1 MRLNFAFA
9 AGGTAGRRHRSNPS
23 RAATLPRP
31 IWSAFLLAGLL
42 AVASCRESGGE
53 GEFFEVSS
61 RLVVFNYRVAIATFV
76 VTLRPLKP
84 MVEGDSAIATFQNP
98 AGGEGIVVNQKI
110 WPNLDKVTLE
120 TPPLSCIAK
129 DKPYTASVRI
139 VSADGAVKQTIETSV
154 TSTQDQ
160 SVLPDRPLVVGPLY
174 TPNPELAGHPDGKLP
189 GAEAV
194 SCPSAS

>member
-1 MRLNFAFA
+1 MRSFI
-9 AGGTAGRRHRSNPS
+9 AGKGISF
-23 RAATLPRP
+23 L
-31 IWSAFLLAGLL
+31 AFLLAGLL

-53 GEFFEVSS
+53 ADLFEVSS
-61 RLVVFNYRVAIATFV
+61 RLVVFNYRVAVVRFV

-98 AGGEGIVVNQKI
+98 AGGDAIIVNQKI

-120 TPPLSCIAK
+120 TPPLTCIAK
-129 DKPYTASVRI
+129 DKPYAVSVKI
-139 VSADGAVKQTIETSV
+139 LSADGAVRQTIEASLTS
-154 TSTQDQ
+154 SQDQ

-189 GAEAV
+189 DAETV
-194 SCPSAS
+194 SCPSAT

>member
-1 MRLNFAFA
+1 MMDNASVKPGDPILIHGKTPAVISEVR
-9 AGGTAGRRHRSNPS
+9 GGD
-23 RAATLPRP
+23 
-31 IWSAFLLAGLL
+31 
-42 AVASCRESGGE
+42 
-53 GEFFEVSS
+53 
-61 RLVVFNYRVAIATFV
+61 
-76 VTLRPLKP
+76 PL
-84 MVEGDSAIATFQNP
+84 
-98 AGGEGIVVNQKI
+98 VVNQKI